1 MKKPDGALVHVERKT
16 GKDWPSPGGDYWLDA
31 DDLRQAVA
39 LPTDMLGGFLLAR
52 LRSDKRE
59 QLPGISAIHFAPGSE
74 EAFLVDAKAW
84 LAKFVDTPQV
94 RTPLTRE
101 HLLRWAK
108 DWVAKSPTHKESAGW
123 DEAKATTIYKDLPNT
138 PAYVLATILQRYA
151 AAQYGDYGSSDARET
166 ILGLCWEGCKGY
178 RHYTEQEA
186 LDEIVTELVD
196 PENSP
201 YEFTDLEDLLEELS
215 PEDDD

>member
-1 MKKPDGALVHVERKT
+1 MKKPEGALVHVERKT
-16 GKDWPSPGGDYWLDA
+16 GKDWPTPGGHYWLDA
-31 DDLRQAVA
+31 DDLRQAFA

-59 QLPGISAIHFAPGSE
+59 QLPGVSAIHFTPGSE

-108 DWVAKSPTHKESAGW
+108 DWVVKSPTHKESAGW
-123 DEAKATTIYKDLPNT
+123 DETKATTIYKDVPNT
-138 PAYVLATILQRYA
+138 PAYVLATILQTYA
-151 AAQYGDYGSSDARET
+151 AAQYGDYSFLRCPRDHSRPVLGRLQRLSALHRTGSPRRDRDRTGRSGKQPLRVHRSRRLAGGTR
-166 ILGLCWEGCKGY
+166 
-178 RHYTEQEA
+178 
-186 LDEIVTELVD
+186 
-196 PENSP
+196 S
-201 YEFTDLEDLLEELS
+201 
-215 PEDDD
+215 